1 MARMHRRKKGKASS
15 KHPIERKHPSWGLDV
30 KEIEER
36 IVRLAEEG
44 KPPSLIGIILRDGYG
59 VPDIKAVTGKKLT
72 KILEE
77 HDLLPPIPQDLAN
90 LLEKRANLN
99 KHLAIHKKDLNNKR
113 NLHLIEAKIR
123 RLIKYYK
130 REGRIPQ
137 KFSM

>member
-1 MARMHRRKKGKASS
+1 
-15 KHPIERKHPSWGLDV
+15 
-30 KEIEER
+30 
-36 IVRLAEEG
+36 
-44 KPPSLIGIILRDGYG
+44 
-59 VPDIKAVTGKKLT
+59 
-72 KILEE
+72 LEE